1 MKSQNVPKRISPEK
15 KSSNKKEKKLDS
27 YNKKT
32 EEKSKSPKNKSPE
45 KMIIKVDPTISK
57 ELAENEE
64 ETKPKKQIFNNKKNN
79 GLCSDLLRNSIN
91 QEKELILIPYA
102 KEKQKINK
110 TLNTIGNANGISYPT
125 CSVIKGILTQDKN
138 YLAIIRDADKKKNK
152 KKKNKLM
159 SNNIQYKAEINLES
173 DAIDD
178 NNLKEMLG
186 DAENIKD
193 YI

>member
-138 YLAIIRDADKKKNK
+138 YLAIIRDADKKKIKRK
-152 KKKNKLM
+152 K
-159 SNNIQYKAEINLES
+159 IN
-173 DAIDD
+173 
-178 NNLKEMLG
+178 
-186 DAENIKD
+186 
-193 YI
+193 

>member
-110 TLNTIGNANGISYPT
+110 TLNTIGNANGISYPR

-159 SNNIQYKAEINLES
+159 SSNIQYKAEINLES

>member
-110 TLNTIGNANGISYPT
+110 TLNTIGNANGISYPR

-152 KKKNKLM
+152 KIKNKLM
-159 SNNIQYKAEINLES
+159 SSNIQYKAEINLES

>member
-57 ELAENEE
+57 ELVENEE